1 MRGPVEFSPSTPGVA
16 SGSVSAEP
24 GVVPGRACGTC
35 KLCCKVAAVEEF
47 AKPMAVWC
55 PHCQRGNGCAIYISR
70 PPSCRSFY
78 CQWMLVPGLGDE
90 WKPERAKFAL
100 VRTEGGHRLTALV
113 DPGYPLAW
121 RRSPYFEN
129 LKQWAVQA
137 AQKWPELHLVD
148 VMIGT
153 HCIVL
158 LPDREV
164 DMGTLAAGEMIQLT
178 ARMVG
183 PSRVFDACKVK
194 G

>member
-1 MRGPVEFSPSTPGVA
+1 MRGGVEFSPSTPGVA
-16 SGSVSAEP
+16 SRSASAEP
-24 GVVPGRACGTC
+24 SVVPGRACGTC

-55 PHCQRGNGCAIYISR
+55 PHCRRGNGCVIYISR

-100 VRTEGGHRLTALV
+100 VMTEGGHRLTALV
-113 DPGYPLAW
+113 DPGYPIAW

-129 LKQWAVQA
+129 LKRWAVQA

-158 LPDREV
+158 LPDREI